1 SSQTR
6 DSVAEGRLTEPHL
19 SCSPAHMPLV
29 DQRFKGKQKVEID
42 PTDIHEMNIT
52 HYAYPLHKWPS
63 AVIYQQY
70 VQTYRYSSPL
80 PPPACGGSD
89 CGSPCF
95 RNTCP
100 PGFQAMVGRF
110 QFGRFSPDDRI
121 LAKIRAQ
128 RGG

>member
-70 VQTYRYSSPL
+70 VQTYRYSSPRLL
-80 PPPACGGSD
+80 PLAAVLTAGAPASETPALQVFKQWLDVFNSGDSV
-89 CGSPCF
+89 
-95 RNTCP
+95 RMT
-100 PGFQAMVGRF
+100 
-110 QFGRFSPDDRI
+110 
-121 LAKIRAQ
+121 
-128 RGG
+128 